1 MDGGRDSEVSASQD
15 GSWPLIDPFLGVGRG
30 PHQVVGVLDFGHIIL

>member
-1 MDGGRDSEVSASQD
+1 MAGVTARLVASQD
-15 GSWPLIDPFLGVGRG
+15 GSWPLIDPCLGVGRG